1 VRFGGGALGAVLL
14 AGLAWVAWAN
24 GGTRLDTPMGLALAG
39 SMVAALATALGA
51 LPALF
56 VRQISARWE
65 AIMLGFG
72 AGVMVAAACFSLILP
87 GIDAA
92 TALFGSKP
100 AGVPIVAVGLL
111 MGAMC
116 LLLAD
121 KVVPHE
127 HPVAGRHGPEW
138 LQLRRVWMMVLAI
151 ALHNFPEGMAIGVG
165 FAGGDTSVGL
175 PLAAAIAIQDVP
187 EGLVVAVALR
197 TVGYAPWKAAAAG
210 ALTGL
215 AEPAGAIVGVALTS
229 GFAPLYPLGLGFAA
243 GAMIWV
249 VSHEIIPETHRKGHE
264 HAAGYCAGIG
274 GSIVHDNAPPSAH
287 PRLAIQKASAAAQR
301 AGAAMPGAIQP
312 RAAEVA
318 RIERFRSLQ
327 DGGANRK

>member
-1 VRFGGGALGAVLL
+1 MNTAVRSLRDFFSDARSVQVGGGALCVVLL
-14 AGLAWVAWAN
+14 AWLAWTL
-24 GGTRLDTPMGLALAG
+24 GGTRLDMPMGMALAG
-39 SMVAALATALGA
+39 SAVAALATAVGA

-56 VRQISARWE
+56 VRHISARSE

-87 GIDAA
+87 GIEAGSGI
-92 TALFGSKP
+92 LGSKL
-100 AGVPIVAVGLL
+100 AGVLIVATGLL
-111 MGAMC
+111 LGALC

-127 HPVAGRHGPEW
+127 HPVVGRQGPDW
-138 LQLRRVWMMVLAI
+138 VQLRRVWLMVFAI

-165 FAGGDTSVGL
+165 FAGSDISVGI

-197 TVGYAPWKAAAAG
+197 TVAYTPLKATAAG

-215 AEPAGAIVGVALTS
+215 AEPVGAIVGVALTS
-229 GFAPLYPLGLGFAA
+229 GFAPLYPIGLGFAA

-264 HAAGYCAGIG
+264 QAATLGLIG
-274 GSIVHDNAPPSAH
+274 GFIVMMLLDTA
-287 PRLAIQKASAAAQR
+287 L
-301 AGAAMPGAIQP
+301 G
-312 RAAEVA
+312 
-318 RIERFRSLQ
+318 
-327 DGGANRK
+327 